1 MSAETSD
8 RRAVAT
14 GVLVAVLLAVGAGS
28 AVGLVATGRDPA
40 PEPPREEPTERTVA
54 SLPAPED
61 EPRPVEAH
69 FPSIDGLDWAEAD
82 DTLVSG
88 LEERLR
94 PVDGEYDV
102 TRHRQLRRDDEPV
115 AVISLLRVADD
126 GEAEGLRRNALNG
139 LGTLFDQVD
148 DAEVADE
155 QVVRADSRD
164 GTVLLWLPDTGSVLV
179 VSALD
184 SDRAEGVLTEV
195 VSSVRGNADGGADDG
210 PASEPQAALFRQ

>member
-1 MSAETSD
+1 MSADLSD

-28 AVGLVATGRDPA
+28 AVGLLATGRDPA
-40 PEPPREEPTERTVA
+40 AEPAGEEPTERTVA

-61 EPRPVEAH
+61 EPRPVEAY

-88 LEERLR
+88 LEEHLR

-115 AVISLLRVADD
+115 ALISLLRVADED
-126 GEAEGLRRNALNG
+126 AAEGLRRNALNG
-139 LGTLFDQVD
+139 LGTLFDRVD

-155 QVVRADSRD
+155 QIVRAENRD

-184 SDRAEGVLTEV
+184 GDRAEGVLAEV
-195 VSSVRGNADGGADDG
+195 VGSVRGDADSDE
-210 PASEPQAALFRQ
+210 STEPQAALFRQ

>member
-1 MSAETSD
+1 MSSETSD

-40 PEPPREEPTERTVA
+40 PGPAGEEPTERTVA

-102 TRHRQLRRDDEPV
+102 TRHRQLRQDDEPV
-115 AVISLLRVADD
+115 AVISLLRVAGD
-126 GEAEGLRRNALNG
+126 GAAEGLRRNALNG

-148 DAEVADE
+148 GAEVADE
-155 QVVRADSRD
+155 QIIRADSRD

-184 SDRAEGVLTEV
+184 GERAEGVLTEV
-195 VSSVRGNADGGADDG
+195 VSSVRGEADSDDS
-210 PASEPQAALFRQ
+210 AEPQAALFRQ

>member
-1 MSAETSD
+1 MSADTSD
-8 RRAVAT
+8 RRAVVT
-14 GVLVAVLLAVGAGS
+14 GVLMAVLLALGAGS
-28 AVGLVATGRDPA
+28 AVGLLATDRDPA
-40 PEPPREEPTERTVA
+40 AEPAGEEPTERTVA

-61 EPRPVEAH
+61 EPRPVEAY

-82 DTLVSG
+82 DRLVSG
-88 LEERLR
+88 LEDHLR

-115 AVISLLRVADD
+115 ALISLLRVADE

-139 LGTLFDQVD
+139 LGTLFDRVD

-155 QVVRADSRD
+155 QIIRAESRD

-184 SDRAEGVLTEV
+184 GDRAEGVLTEV
-195 VSSVRGNADGGADDG
+195 VGSVRGDVDNDGSAER
-210 PASEPQAALFRQ
+210 EPQAALFRQ

>member
-1 MSAETSD
+1 MSSETSD

-28 AVGLVATGRDPA
+28 AVGLLATDRDPA
-40 PEPPREEPTERTVA
+40 PEPAAEEPTERTVA

-61 EPRPVEAH
+61 EPQPVEAH

-82 DTLVSG
+82 DRLVSG
-88 LEERLR
+88 LEEHLR

-102 TRHRQLRRDDEPV
+102 TRHRQLRRDGEPV

-126 GEAEGLRRNALNG
+126 GQAEGLRRNALNG
-139 LGTLFDQVD
+139 LGTLFDHVD

-155 QVVRADSRD
+155 QVVRAESRD

-184 SDRAEGVLTEV
+184 GDRAEGVLTEV
-195 VSSVRGNADGGADDG
+195 VSSVRGDADSGDS
-210 PASEPQAALFRQ
+210 SEPQAALFRQ

>member
-14 GVLVAVLLAVGAGS
+14 GVLVAVLLAVGAGL
-28 AVGLVATGRDPA
+28 AVGLVAPDRDPA
-40 PEPPREEPTERTVA
+40 PEPAGEEPTERTVA
-54 SLPAPED
+54 SLPAPQD
-61 EPRPVEAH
+61 EPQPVEAH
-69 FPSIDGLDWAEAD
+69 FPSIDGLEWAEVD
-82 DTLVSG
+82 ETLVSG

-94 PVDGEYDV
+94 PVEGEYDV
-102 TRHRQLRRDDEPV
+102 TRHRELRRDDEPV

-139 LGTLFDQVD
+139 LGTLFDRVD

-195 VSSVRGNADGGADDG
+195 VSSVRGDAGDGGDG
-210 PASEPQAALFRQ
+210 GGASEPQAALFRQ